1 MKLNPIAISQLTYL
15 DSGQFIVRYLTDYAA
30 SGLDPTSDSVFKELH
45 DDLVNQSPIFNQALM
60 QIRTQTETEE
70 LTILD
75 AARDQKIAALRRAH
89 SVFEHTDDSD
99 EKASE
104 IILAHY
110 INFLF
115 IFL

>member
-30 SGLDPTSDSVFKELH
+30 SGLDAASDPVFKELH

-70 LTILD
+70 LTIQD
-75 AARDQKIAALRRAH
+75 AARDKKIAALRRAH
-89 SVFEHTDDSD
+89 SAFEHTDDPN